1 LRLTPFTFI
10 TLTLSH
16 HPPLPERGGIQEMA
30 RKNLFSGARTAR
42 RLLSIDCEA
51 LYSEMANIEDG
62 VTHPNPGACL
72 RRYPGEPYT

>member
-1 LRLTPFTFI
+1 
-10 TLTLSH
+10 
-16 HPPLPERGGIQEMA
+16 MA